1 MKLTEQLKARQ
12 VPGRFECLGM
22 VANGTATELQK
33 RIAGLKQHP
42 PRPALPFYG
51 LLTIGGSGIERLT
64 AQERAKLP
72 F

>member
-1 MKLTEQLKARQ
+1 MKPTGQLKARQ

-33 RIAGLKQHP
+33 HIAGVNQYL

-51 LLTIGGSGIERLT
+51 AMSFGGGIEQLT